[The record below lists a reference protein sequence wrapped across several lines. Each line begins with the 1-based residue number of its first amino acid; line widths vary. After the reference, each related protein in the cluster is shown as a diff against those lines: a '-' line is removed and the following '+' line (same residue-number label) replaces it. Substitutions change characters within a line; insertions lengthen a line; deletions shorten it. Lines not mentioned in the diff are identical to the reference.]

1 MMAPGNTT
9 ILAAIWKG
17 SSNHRHRCKVIVAI
31 CLWLIMAS
39 VSGEGEDWSKCPR
52 ECRCK
57 WISGKRTA
65 ECQNN
70 RLSSLPKFPMPDKIQ
85 VLHMNGNPL
94 SMLPDKAF
102 VKTGL
107 INVQK
112 AYLSNCSLTEV
123 HPGAFSE
130 LVILIELDLS
140 NNELK
145 SLHPGTFEGNIRIRK
160 LWLTNNPIHSFPR
173 AFIFPDMPHLRIL
186 DLSHGFLTRLG
197 RSLFARLQYL
207 EVLHLNHNRFH
218 RLDKRTFIP
227 VKSLKSLTLEG
238 NPWHCDCRLQDF
250 WKWVMINTLFNKVY
264 LKVLI
269 SLLSVVPLFTF
280 TTICNMYF
288 LFTLSSANGLFNT
301 FKT

>member
-1 MMAPGNTT
+1 MMMALGNTT
-9 ILAAIWKG
+9 TLGIWQG
-17 SSNHRHRCKVIVAI
+17 SSNHRHRCCKVIFVA

-39 VSGEGEDWSKCPR
+39 VSGEEDWSKCPR

-70 RLSSLPKFPMPDKIQ
+70 RLSALPIFPMPDKIQ

-102 VKTGL
+102 VKAGL

-112 AYLSNCSLTEV
+112 VYMSNCSVSDL
-123 HPGAFSE
+123 HPGAFSD

-140 NNELK
+140 NNNLR
-145 SLHPGTFEGNIRIRK
+145 SLHPGTFNGNIRIRK
-160 LWLTNNPIHSFPR
+160 LWLTNNPIRSLPR
-173 AFIFPDMPHLRIL
+173 NFVFPDMPHLRIL
-186 DLSHGFLTRLG
+186 DLSHGLLTRLG
-197 RSLFARLQYL
+197 RTVFSKLEYL

-218 RLDKRTFIP
+218 RLDKRVFVP

-250 WKWVMINTLFNKVY
+250 WKWVMINTLFNKVR
-264 LKVLI
+264 I
-269 SLLSVVPLFTF
+269 SFQLSEISTILVNLF
-280 TTICNMYF
+280 
-288 LFTLSSANGLFNT
+288 
-301 FKT
+301 